1 MLQNSPRNF
10 VTVTC
15 PGSQVCKGH
24 VSAQPGQAT
33 EGGNSVEQQG
43 LLTECGHIICGEV
56 GTASEMSS
64 QKGRESSALVAWP
77 SPACSVKPVLPSYSH
92 GE

>member
-15 PGSQVCKGH
+15 HGSQVCKGH

-33 EGGNSVEQQG
+33 QGGNSVEQQG

-64 QKGRESSALVAWP
+64 QKGRESSALV
-77 SPACSVKPVLPSYSH
+77 
-92 GE
+92 